1 MADVK
6 GLDATIFSSRNV
18 KANGVKIHYVIGGQ
32 GPIILLWHGFLA
44 TWFSWRKVMP
54 SLAKNY
60 TVVALDMRGYGDSEK
75 PASGYDARTLVEDA
89 RALIH
94 QLGVTQKITIVA
106 HDMGAPP
113 ALIYAGEYP
122 DEVKALVYF
131 ENPVLTSKNMQ
142 MLHTFTQEG
151 TKKGGL
157 WWWNFAFATDMP
169 QRLIVGKEREFLT
182 WFFQGATHDNG
193 VSIEETAVA
202 EYVRTF
208 SGDEGVRG
216 SFGIYREIFA
226 SIKQT
231 EKFDGLLSKIGVPVL
246 ALGGELGL
254 GKLVKPMV
262 EGVASHVQGEVV
274 SNCGHFIQ
282 EEQPEHLLKLISE
295 FMATVNS

>member
-1 MADVK
+1 MPVP
-6 GLDATIFSSRNV
+6 SS
-18 KANGVKIHYVIGGQ
+18 KMPGAN
-32 GPIILLWHGFLA
+32 
-44 TWFSWRKVMP
+44 S
-54 SLAKNY
+54 
-60 TVVALDMRGYGDSEK
+60 
-75 PASGYDARTLVEDA
+75 PA
-89 RALIH
+89 
-94 QLGVTQKITIVA
+94 GVTQKITIVA
-106 HDMGAPP
+106 HDIGAPP
-113 ALIYAGEYP
+113 ALVYKGEYP
-122 DEVKALVYF
+122 DEVKVLVYF

-151 TKKGGL
+151 TKKGAL

-182 WFFQGATHDNG
+182 WFFQGATHDHG
-193 VSIEETAVA
+193 VSIEEAAVA

-216 SFGIYREIFA
+216 SFGIYREIFT

-282 EEQPEHLLKLISE
+282 EEQPERLLQLISE